1 MFTLICYVT
10 NPVVILFSNEH
21 GELPYPL
28 RWWQTYDN
36 CIDIPH
42 TINSGVPKLFRYDF
56 DKHYKYT
63 PEFKNKYA
71 MKPGYVEILDPNFT
85 IWEKIQR
92 YFCRNVWLYR
102 NTAYGFSYEVCGRYV
117 FADKVKT
124 YVDYNYAEND
134 KCYIAVVNDN
144 RIFLNK
150 TWSVEILDPN
160 FTVWEKIQRYI
171 CRNVWLYRNTAYGF
185 SYEVCGRYVLADK
198 VKTYVDYNYA
208 ENDKCYIAV
217 VNDNRIFLNKTWS
230 IFYTKKY
237 CKWFYLRIYLGW
249 KFKGTAGQSMIAF
262 HINPFRLKD

>member
-1 MFTLICYVT
+1 MTYIFYLIFDIMFTLICYVT

-63 PEFKNKYA
+63 PEFKNKYV

-85 IWEKIQR
+85 
-92 YFCRNVWLYR
+92 VL
-102 NTAYGFSYEVCGRYV
+102 
-117 FADKVKT
+117 
-124 YVDYNYAEND
+124 
-134 KCYIAVVNDN
+134 
-144 RIFLNK
+144 
-150 TWSVEILDPN
+150 
-160 FTVWEKIQRYI
+160 EKIQRYI

-262 HINPFRLKD
+262 HINPFRLND

>member
-1 MFTLICYVT
+1 MTYIFYLILDILFTLICYIT

-21 GELPYPL
+21 GELPYSL

-63 PEFKNKYA
+63 PEFKNKYV

-85 IWEKIQR
+85 
-92 YFCRNVWLYR
+92 
-102 NTAYGFSYEVCGRYV
+102 A
-117 FADKVKT
+117 
-124 YVDYNYAEND
+124 
-134 KCYIAVVNDN
+134 
-144 RIFLNK
+144 
-150 TWSVEILDPN
+150 
-160 FTVWEKIQRYI
+160 WEKIQRYI

-198 VKTYVDYNYA
+198 VITYVDYNYA

-262 HINPFRLKD
+262 HINPFRLND

>member
-1 MFTLICYVT
+1 MTYIFYLILDILFTLICYVT

-21 GELPYPL
+21 GELPYSL

-85 IWEKIQR
+85 GWEKIQR

-117 FADKVKT
+117 F
-124 YVDYNYAEND
+124 
-134 KCYIAVVNDN
+134 
-144 RIFLNK
+144 
-150 TWSVEILDPN
+150 
-160 FTVWEKIQRYI
+160 
-171 CRNVWLYRNTAYGF
+171 
-185 SYEVCGRYVLADK
+185 ADK

-262 HINPFRLKD
+262 HINPFRLND

>member
-1 MFTLICYVT
+1 MTYIFHLILDILFTLICYVT

-21 GELPYPL
+21 GELPYSL

-63 PEFKNKYA
+63 PELKNKYA

-85 IWEKIQR
+85 LWEKIQR

-117 FADKVKT
+117 F
-124 YVDYNYAEND
+124 
-134 KCYIAVVNDN
+134 
-144 RIFLNK
+144 
-150 TWSVEILDPN
+150 
-160 FTVWEKIQRYI
+160 
-171 CRNVWLYRNTAYGF
+171 
-185 SYEVCGRYVLADK
+185 ADK

-262 HINPFRLKD
+262 HINPFRLND

>member
-1 MFTLICYVT
+1 MTYIFYLILDIMFTLICYVT

-21 GELPYPL
+21 GELPYHL

-85 IWEKIQR
+85 VWEKIQR

-117 FADKVKT
+117 F
-124 YVDYNYAEND
+124 
-134 KCYIAVVNDN
+134 
-144 RIFLNK
+144 
-150 TWSVEILDPN
+150 
-160 FTVWEKIQRYI
+160 
-171 CRNVWLYRNTAYGF
+171 
-185 SYEVCGRYVLADK
+185 ADK

-262 HINPFRLKD
+262 HINPFRLND

>member
-1 MFTLICYVT
+1 MTYIFYLILDIMFTLICYVT

-63 PEFKNKYA
+63 PEFKNKYV

-85 IWEKIQR
+85 
-92 YFCRNVWLYR
+92 VW
-102 NTAYGFSYEVCGRYV
+102 
-117 FADKVKT
+117 K
-124 YVDYNYAEND
+124 
-134 KCYIAVVNDN
+134 
-144 RIFLNK
+144 
-150 TWSVEILDPN
+150 
-160 FTVWEKIQRYI
+160 KIQRYI

-262 HINPFRLKD
+262 HINPFRLND

>member
-1 MFTLICYVT
+1 MTYIFYLILDIMFTLICYVT

-71 MKPGYVEILDPNFT
+71 MKPGYVEILAPNFT
-85 IWEKIQR
+85 VWEKIQR

-124 YVDYNYAEND
+124 YVDYNYA
-134 KCYIAVVNDN
+134 K
-144 RIFLNK
+144 
-150 TWSVEILDPN
+150 
-160 FTVWEKIQRYI
+160 
-171 CRNVWLYRNTAYGF
+171 
-185 SYEVCGRYVLADK
+185 
-198 VKTYVDYNYA
+198 
-208 ENDKCYIAV
+208 NDKCYIAV

-262 HINPFRLKD
+262 HINPFRLND

>member
-1 MFTLICYVT
+1 MTYIFYLILDILFTLICYVT

-21 GELPYPL
+21 GELPYSL

-85 IWEKIQR
+85 VLEKIQR

-117 FADKVKT
+117 F
-124 YVDYNYAEND
+124 
-134 KCYIAVVNDN
+134 
-144 RIFLNK
+144 
-150 TWSVEILDPN
+150 
-160 FTVWEKIQRYI
+160 
-171 CRNVWLYRNTAYGF
+171 
-185 SYEVCGRYVLADK
+185 ADK

-262 HINPFRLKD
+262 HINPFRLND

>member
-1 MFTLICYVT
+1 MTYIFYLILDIMFTLICYVT

-63 PEFKNKYA
+63 PEFKNKYV
-71 MKPGYVEILDPNFT
+71 MKPGY
-85 IWEKIQR
+85 
-92 YFCRNVWLYR
+92 
-102 NTAYGFSYEVCGRYV
+102 
-117 FADKVKT
+117 
-124 YVDYNYAEND
+124 
-134 KCYIAVVNDN
+134 
-144 RIFLNK
+144 
-150 TWSVEILDPN
+150 VEILDPN

-208 ENDKCYIAV
+208 
-217 VNDNRIFLNKTWS
+217 KTTNAIS
-230 IFYTKKY
+230 LSLTIIEYF
-237 CKWFYLRIYLGW
+237 
-249 KFKGTAGQSMIAF
+249 
-262 HINPFRLKD
+262 

>member
-1 MFTLICYVT
+1 MTYIFYLILDIMFTLICYVT

-63 PEFKNKYA
+63 PEFKNKYV

-85 IWEKIQR
+85 
-92 YFCRNVWLYR
+92 VL
-102 NTAYGFSYEVCGRYV
+102 
-117 FADKVKT
+117 
-124 YVDYNYAEND
+124 
-134 KCYIAVVNDN
+134 
-144 RIFLNK
+144 
-150 TWSVEILDPN
+150 
-160 FTVWEKIQRYI
+160 EKIQRYI

-262 HINPFRLKD
+262 HINPFRLND

>member
-1 MFTLICYVT
+1 MTYIFYLILDILFTLICYVT

-21 GELPYPL
+21 GELPYSL

-85 IWEKIQR
+85 VWEKIQR
-92 YFCRNVWLYR
+92 YFCRNFWLYR

-117 FADKVKT
+117 F
-124 YVDYNYAEND
+124 
-134 KCYIAVVNDN
+134 
-144 RIFLNK
+144 
-150 TWSVEILDPN
+150 
-160 FTVWEKIQRYI
+160 
-171 CRNVWLYRNTAYGF
+171 
-185 SYEVCGRYVLADK
+185 ADK

-262 HINPFRLKD
+262 HINPFRLND

>member
-1 MFTLICYVT
+1 MTYIFYLILDILFTSICYVT

-21 GELPYPL
+21 GELPYSL

-85 IWEKIQR
+85 VWEKIQR

-124 YVDYNYAEND
+124 YVDYKYA
-134 KCYIAVVNDN
+134 V
-144 RIFLNK
+144 
-150 TWSVEILDPN
+150 
-160 FTVWEKIQRYI
+160 
-171 CRNVWLYRNTAYGF
+171 
-185 SYEVCGRYVLADK
+185 
-198 VKTYVDYNYA
+198 
-208 ENDKCYIAV
+208 NDKCYIAV

-262 HINPFRLKD
+262 HINPFRLND

>member
-1 MFTLICYVT
+1 MTYIFYLMLDILFTLICYVT

-21 GELPYPL
+21 GELPYSL

-85 IWEKIQR
+85 VLEKIQR
-92 YFCRNVWLYR
+92 YFCRNIWLYR

-117 FADKVKT
+117 F
-124 YVDYNYAEND
+124 
-134 KCYIAVVNDN
+134 
-144 RIFLNK
+144 
-150 TWSVEILDPN
+150 
-160 FTVWEKIQRYI
+160 
-171 CRNVWLYRNTAYGF
+171 
-185 SYEVCGRYVLADK
+185 ADK

-262 HINPFRLKD
+262 HINPFRLND

>member
-1 MFTLICYVT
+1 MTYIFYLILDILFTLICYVT

-21 GELPYPL
+21 GELPYSL

-63 PEFKNKYA
+63 PEFKNKYV
-71 MKPGYVEILDPNFT
+71 MKQGYVEILDPNFT
-85 IWEKIQR
+85 VWEKIQR

-117 FADKVKT
+117 F
-124 YVDYNYAEND
+124 
-134 KCYIAVVNDN
+134 
-144 RIFLNK
+144 
-150 TWSVEILDPN
+150 
-160 FTVWEKIQRYI
+160 
-171 CRNVWLYRNTAYGF
+171 
-185 SYEVCGRYVLADK
+185 ADK

-262 HINPFRLKD
+262 HINPFRLND

>member
-1 MFTLICYVT
+1 MTYIFYLILDILFTLICYVT

-21 GELPYPL
+21 GELPYSL

-85 IWEKIQR
+85 VLEKIQR

-117 FADKVKT
+117 FA
-124 YVDYNYAEND
+124 E
-134 KCYIAVVNDN
+134 
-144 RIFLNK
+144 
-150 TWSVEILDPN
+150 
-160 FTVWEKIQRYI
+160 
-171 CRNVWLYRNTAYGF
+171 
-185 SYEVCGRYVLADK
+185 K

-262 HINPFRLKD
+262 HINPFRLND

>member
-1 MFTLICYVT
+1 MTYIFYLILDILFTLICYVT

-21 GELPYPL
+21 GELPYSL

-36 CIDIPH
+36 CINIPH

-85 IWEKIQR
+85 VWEKIQR

-117 FADKVKT
+117 F
-124 YVDYNYAEND
+124 
-134 KCYIAVVNDN
+134 
-144 RIFLNK
+144 
-150 TWSVEILDPN
+150 
-160 FTVWEKIQRYI
+160 
-171 CRNVWLYRNTAYGF
+171 
-185 SYEVCGRYVLADK
+185 ADK

-262 HINPFRLKD
+262 HINPFRLND

>member
-1 MFTLICYVT
+1 MTYIFYLILDIMFTLICYVT

-63 PEFKNKYA
+63 PEFKNKYV

-85 IWEKIQR
+85 
-92 YFCRNVWLYR
+92 
-102 NTAYGFSYEVCGRYV
+102 VC
-117 FADKVKT
+117 
-124 YVDYNYAEND
+124 
-134 KCYIAVVNDN
+134 
-144 RIFLNK
+144 
-150 TWSVEILDPN
+150 
-160 FTVWEKIQRYI
+160 EKIQRYI

-208 ENDKCYIAV
+208 KNDKCYIAV

-262 HINPFRLKD
+262 HINPFRLND

>member
-1 MFTLICYVT
+1 MTYILYLTLDILFTLICYVT

-21 GELPYPL
+21 GELPYSL

-63 PEFKNKYA
+63 PESKNKYA

-85 IWEKIQR
+85 VLEKIQR

-117 FADKVKT
+117 F
-124 YVDYNYAEND
+124 
-134 KCYIAVVNDN
+134 
-144 RIFLNK
+144 
-150 TWSVEILDPN
+150 
-160 FTVWEKIQRYI
+160 
-171 CRNVWLYRNTAYGF
+171 
-185 SYEVCGRYVLADK
+185 ADK

-262 HINPFRLKD
+262 HINPFRLND